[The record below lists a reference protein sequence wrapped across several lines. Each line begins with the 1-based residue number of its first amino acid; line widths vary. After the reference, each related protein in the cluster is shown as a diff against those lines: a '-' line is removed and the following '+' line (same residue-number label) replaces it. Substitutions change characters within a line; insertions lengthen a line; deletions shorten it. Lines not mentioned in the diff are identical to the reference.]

1 MQIGVIY
8 KNTGTI
14 LAKCHTGTA
23 LKGYDIIKYKGGKY
37 MAKTSN
43 AVKDRWNS
51 QNYDDIRIRVP
62 KGQKQ
67 TILRAAQESGES
79 INAYTTKALLM
90 RMGLEQWPES
100 EE

>member
-1 MQIGVIY
+1 
-8 KNTGTI
+8 
-14 LAKCHTGTA
+14 
-23 LKGYDIIKYKGGKY
+23 

-79 INAYTTKALLM
+79 INTYTA
-90 RMGLEQWPES
+90 
-100 EE
+100 

>member
-1 MQIGVIY
+1 
-8 KNTGTI
+8 
-14 LAKCHTGTA
+14 
-23 LKGYDIIKYKGGKY
+23 

-51 QNYDDIRIRVP
+51 RNYDDIRIRVP

-67 TILRAAQESGES
+67 TIQKVAQESGET
-79 INAYTTKALLM
+79 INKYTTKALLM
-90 RMGLEQWPES
+90 RMGLEQWPEV